1 MFRCNI
7 YLETLDKKRWYIDRS
22 CRCERDLHITKAYG
36 SPFHVPTDIVD
47 APRTAYSFLT
57 MRTIMLNCINTGL
70 KFLKC
75 RIDDLK
81 IDVRAD
87 AYTRLDKKERMRI
100 GKFIKKEFE
109 GVKNDVK
116 FINKTLGAKN
126 A

>member
-7 YLETLDKKRWYIDRS
+7 YLETLDKKRWYIDQS

-36 SPFHVPTDIVD
+36 SPFHVPTDIAD

-57 MRTIMLNCINTGL
+57 MRTIMLNTINTGL
-70 KFLKC
+70 KHLKC

-116 FINKTLGAKN
+116 FINKTLGAEN

>member
-7 YLETLDKKRWYIDRS
+7 YLETLDKKRWYIAQN
-22 CRCERDLHITKAYG
+22 CRYERDLHITKGYG
-36 SPFHVPTDIVD
+36 SPFFVPTGIADV
-47 APRTAYSFLT
+47 PRTAYSFLT

-75 RIDDLK
+75 RIDDIK

-100 GKFIKKEFE
+100 SKFIKKEFE

-116 FINKTLGAKN
+116 FINKTLGVEN

>member
-7 YLETLDKKRWYIDRS
+7 YLETLDKKRWYVDQS
-22 CRCERDLHITKAYG
+22 CRSERDLHITKSYG
-36 SPFHVPTDIVD
+36 SPFYVPVDITDQ
-47 APRTAYSFLT
+47 PTSSYTFLT
-57 MRTIMLNCINTGL
+57 MRTNMLNCINTGL

-75 RIDDLK
+75 RIDDFK

-87 AYTRLDKKERMRI
+87 AYTRLDKKERIRI
-100 GKFIKKEFE
+100 NKFIKKEFE

-116 FINKTLGAKN
+116 FINKTLGAEN

>member
-22 CRCERDLHITKAYG
+22 CRCERDLHITKGYG
-36 SPFHVPTDIVD
+36 SPFHVPTDIAD

-57 MRTIMLNCINTGL
+57 MRTIMLNCINTGI

-75 RIDDLK
+75 RIDDFK

-87 AYTRLDKKERMRI
+87 AYTRLDKKERIRI
-100 GKFIKKEFE
+100 NKFIKKEFE

-116 FINKTLGAKN
+116 FINKTLGAEN

>member
-7 YLETLDKKRWYIDRS
+7 YLETLDKKRWYIDAS
-22 CRCERDLHITKAYG
+22 CCSERDLHIKKGYG
-36 SPFHVPTDIVD
+36 SPFYVPVDIAD
-47 APRTAYSFLT
+47 QPKTSYTFLT
-57 MRTIMLNCINTGL
+57 MHSIMLNCINTGT

-75 RIDDLK
+75 RIDDFK

-100 GKFIKKEFE
+100 SKFIKKEFE
-109 GVKNDVK
+109 GIKNDVK
-116 FINKTLGAKN
+116 FISKTIGVEN

>member
-7 YLETLDKKRWYIDRS
+7 YLETLDKKRWYIDAS
-22 CRCERDLHITKAYG
+22 CRSERDLHITKGYG
-36 SPFHVPTDIVD
+36 SPFYVPVDIAD
-47 APRTAYSFLT
+47 QSRTSYTFLA
-57 MRTIMLNCINTGL
+57 MHNNMLNCINTGT

-75 RIDDLK
+75 RIDDFK

-100 GKFIKKEFE
+100 NRFVKKEFE
-109 GVKNDVK
+109 SVKNDVK
-116 FINKTLGAKN
+116 FISKTIGVEN

>member
-7 YLETLDKKRWYIDRS
+7 YLETLDKKRWYIDQS

-36 SPFHVPTDIVD
+36 SPFHVPTDIAD

-75 RIDDLK
+75 RIDDIK

-116 FINKTLGAKN
+116 FINKTLGTKN